1 MNCLKLIMVI
11 VLFFLVGCQN
21 LSSDSNPKDKDNGKY
36 YIKKKKELLNVN
48 EDSIRKF
55 IDSAEFLGLQQA
67 KPDKLFFTHLQA
79 PGFSIQLEGEN
90 PSKMTGA
97 MVDIS
102 YESKNESMGRGIIS
116 SLLSLLLNKE
126 DERQANLWIAKQLVE
141 AERSLKQGIK
151 TEETQFKVDG
161 LVLDFFPPSTLDNSN
176 ATLLIFATDT
186 RKKLKESENLVPN
199 NKKEY
204 SSKKEASLVEPDS
217 TPNSVDDYGV
227 TKLARASGEGNIELV
242 KKLLNQGADPNLYE
256 GYGEPP
262 LIWAV
267 RSSQDNVVKVLLEA
281 GANPNVKLAGGIT
294 PLMIAKEEGANV
306 TIKYLL
312 EHGAEE

>member
-1 MNCLKLIMVI
+1 MVI
-11 VLFFLVGCQN
+11 VLCFLVGCQN
-21 LSSDSNPKDKDNGKY
+21 LNSSSNPNDKENVELSNNDGKQR
-36 YIKKKKELLNVN
+36 IKEKKEILNVN
-48 EDSIRKF
+48 EDEIRKF
-55 IDSAEFLGLQQA
+55 IDSAEFLGLQQV

-102 YESKNESMGRGIIS
+102 YESKNESMGRGIIAS
-116 SLLSLLLNKE
+116 MLSLLLNKE

-141 AERSLKQGIK
+141 AERSLKRGIK
-151 TEETQFKVDG
+151 TEETKLKVDG
-161 LVLDFFPPSTLDNSN
+161 LVLDFFPPATLDNPN

-186 RKKLKESENLVPN
+186 RKKLKESENFVPN
-199 NKKEY
+199 NKKEHL
-204 SSKKEASLVEPDS
+204 SKEEASLGKPDS
-217 TPNSVDDYGV
+217 SPNSVDDYGV

-242 KKLLNQGADPNLYE
+242 KELLKQGANPNLYE
-256 GYGEPP
+256 AHGEPP

-267 RSSQDNVVKVLLEA
+267 RSSQDNVVKILLEA

-312 EHGAEE
+312 EYGAKE